1 MFFSAISGRNG
12 VLGFNSDDQTYK
24 SCQSAYNR
32 LHFLLS
38 YTFGFSMSFEDQ
50 VQQLTSAN
58 VNEIETHYYA
68 AIETEHGSGEH
79 WILMAVLD
87 KYGFRT
93 NSPTKAM
100 EVADQIIILWYTL
113 NS

>member
-1 MFFSAISGRNG
+1 
-12 VLGFNSDDQTYK
+12 
-24 SCQSAYNR
+24 
-32 LHFLLS
+32 
-38 YTFGFSMSFEDQ
+38 MSFEDQ

-58 VNEIETHYYA
+58 INEIEIHYYA

-79 WILMAVLD
+79 WILMTVLD

-100 EVADQIIILWYTL
+100 KVADQIIILWYIL
-113 NS
+113 NSQQGT